1 MNRKG
6 CSMQKAMP
14 HGPDADLRKR
24 GNQSPLFELDICAS
38 PLYPTCKSKNWQHKS
53 YTRATMN
60 SQIDVSTIVD
70 AVYQTVFDLTADIHQ
85 ARWDAYWTLT
95 SLIYPGIDEAPE
107 QD

>member
-1 MNRKG
+1 
-6 CSMQKAMP
+6 MQRAMT
-14 HGPDADLRKR
+14 HGPDAALRAI
-24 GNQSPLFELDICAS
+24 NLLLFELD
-38 PLYPTCKSKNWQHKS
+38 NWGQSLIPNLQIEKPEHKS
-53 YTRATMN
+53 YGRATMK

>member
-1 MNRKG
+1 LGPVPDTQLANRKT
-6 CSMQKAMP
+6 
-14 HGPDADLRKR
+14 
-24 GNQSPLFELDICAS
+24 GNTRAIE
-38 PLYPTCKSKNWQHKS
+38 
-53 YTRATMN
+53 RATMK

>member
-1 MNRKG
+1 M
-6 CSMQKAMP
+6 
-14 HGPDADLRKR
+14 
-24 GNQSPLFELDICAS
+24 
-38 PLYPTCKSKNWQHKS
+38 KSQ
-53 YTRATMN
+53 M
-60 SQIDVSTIVD
+60 DVSTIVD

>member
-1 MNRKG
+1 MTINLL
-6 CSMQKAMP
+6 S
-14 HGPDADLRKR
+14 L
-24 GNQSPLFELDICAS
+24 ELDIWGQSLIANS
-38 PLYPTCKSKNWQHKS
+38 QIEKPVTQEPQ
-53 YTRATMN
+53 RATMK